1 MSVVLVYSP
10 TCPHCVAIQQ
20 DWSALKTA
28 LRGVMPVREYEV
40 GSLSA
45 TTHPHDAYARM
56 ALQTTQGV
64 PHIFVAERGS
74 RRMVEHTGPRDKT
87 ALLRFVLQSVRGL
100 TSSSRRG
107 GGT

>member
-40 GSLSA
+40 GSLGSA
-45 TTHPHDAYARM
+45 NKRDAYARM
-56 ALQTTQGV
+56 ALDTTQGV

-74 RRMVEHTGPRDKT
+74 RRMVEHVGSRDKMS
-87 ALLRFVLQSVRGL
+87 LLRFVLQSVKGL
-100 TSSSRRG
+100 TSSRRG
-107 GGT
+107 SA